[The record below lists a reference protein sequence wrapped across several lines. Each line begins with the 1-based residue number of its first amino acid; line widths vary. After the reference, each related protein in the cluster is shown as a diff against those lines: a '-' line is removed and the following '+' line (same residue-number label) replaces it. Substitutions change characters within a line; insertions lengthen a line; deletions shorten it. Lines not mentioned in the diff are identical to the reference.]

1 MHSPAQRTPAL
12 EEHAADS
19 LRFIRRTMERSAS
32 FTAVPGWGGVAMGA
46 TAAVAAWLA
55 ARQGSPRRWLAVWL
69 AEAALAFVIGLW
81 SIHRKASRA
90 GLPLAS
96 QPARRFALG
105 LAPAFV
111 AGAVLTGALVGAGR
125 IDLLPGLWLL
135 LYGAGVA
142 SGGAHS
148 VPAVPAMGVAFMAL
162 GTVALAAPAWHDA
175 LLAAGFAGLH
185 AGFGIYIARRHGG

>member
-1 MHSPAQRTPAL
+1 VNQPARPAPL
-12 EEHAADS
+12 AEHASDS

-46 TAAVAAWLA
+46 TAAVAAGVA
-55 ARQGSPRRWLAVWL
+55 AIQVSPQRWLAVWL
-69 AEAALAFVIGLW
+69 VEAVVALAIGLW
-81 SIHRKASRA
+81 SIHRKTARV
-90 GLPLAS
+90 GMPLAS

-105 LAPAFV
+105 LAPAFI

-125 IDLLPGLWLL
+125 IDLLPGVWLL

-148 VPAVPAMGVAFMAL
+148 VPAVPAMGAAFMAL
-162 GTVALAAPAWHDA
+162 GTVALAVPAWHDA

-185 AGFGIYIARRHGG
+185 AGFGVYIARRHGG

>member
-1 MHSPAQRTPAL
+1 
-12 EEHAADS
+12 

-46 TAAVAAWLA
+46 TALIAAMVAAQQA
-55 ARQGSPRRWLAVWL
+55 TPRRWLAVWL
-69 AEAALAFVIGLW
+69 AEAAVAFAIGLW
-81 SIHRKASRA
+81 AITFKARRA

-105 LAPAFV
+105 LVPPFA
-111 AGAVLTGALVGAGR
+111 AGAVLTAALVGAGR
-125 IDLLPGLWLL
+125 IDLLPGVWLL

-148 VPAVPAMGVAFMAL
+148 VPAVPAMGLAFMAL
-162 GTVALAAPAWHDA
+162 GTLAFAVPGWHDA
-175 LLAAGFAGLH
+175 LLAVGFAGLH
-185 AGFGIYIARRHGG
+185 VGFGIYIARRHGG

>member
-1 MHSPAQRTPAL
+1 MALPAHRPAAL
-12 EEHAADS
+12 GEHASDS
-19 LRFIRRTMERSAS
+19 LRYIRRTMERSAS
-32 FTAVPGWGGVAMGA
+32 FTAVPGWGGVAMGS
-46 TAAVAAWLA
+46 TAAAAAWLA
-55 ARQGSPRRWLAVWL
+55 ARQGSPQRWLAVWL
-69 AEAALAFVIGLW
+69 VEAVLAFAIGLW
-81 SIHRKASRA
+81 SIHHKAKRA
-90 GLPLAS
+90 GLPLVS

-162 GTVALAAPAWHDA
+162 GTVALAVPGWHDA
-175 LLAAGFAGLH
+175 LLAVGFAGLH
-185 AGFGIYIARRHGG
+185 AGFGVYIARRHGG